1 MEKLIITIAPTGS
14 LTVPTQ
20 TPYLPITPE
29 QIADEAIAA
38 AKAGAA
44 IAHIHARD
52 PKDGKPSSDLK
63 IMELILTRIKE
74 QSDVILCL
82 TTGGAPGFT
91 LQQRYA
97 PVSKFKP
104 ELASFDM
111 GSLDISIHPIAE
123 RVKDEDWKYPWEKEH
138 VLRTRDYV
146 FKNTWADFEGAS
158 KIFKENDTMPEFGIY
173 DVGHLYNLRF
183 LIRRGFIQP
192 PLQMNFVLGAL
203 GTIGGSVEDIAH
215 LKNTADR
222 LFGADTYH
230 WGVIGAGYP
239 LAFHAG
245 AVAIVM
251 GGGVRVGM
259 EDNIFIERKGLAKSN
274 AELVEKVVRI
284 AKELGMEIATPYEAR
299 SMLKLKGKDK
309 VNF

>member
-1 MEKLIITIAPTGS
+1 MEKLIITVAPTGS
-14 LTVPTQ
+14 LVVPTQ

-29 QIADEAIAA
+29 QIANEVLAA
-38 AKAGAA
+38 AEAGAV

-52 PKDGKPSSDLK
+52 PEDGRPSSDLK
-63 IMELILTRIKE
+63 LMQDILTRIKK
-74 QSDVILCL
+74 QSDIILCL

-91 LQQRYA
+91 VEQRYA
-97 PVSKFKP
+97 PVSEFKP

-111 GSLDISIHPIAE
+111 GSLGISVHPIAE
-123 RVKDEDWKYPWEKEH
+123 RIKDEDWRYPWEKEH
-138 VLRTRDYV
+138 LMGLKDYV
-146 FKNTWADFEGAS
+146 FTNTWADFEEAS
-158 KIFKENDTMPEFGIY
+158 KIFKESNTMPELGIY

-183 LIRRGFIQP
+183 LLKREFVKP
-192 PLQMNFVLGAL
+192 PLQMNFVLGVL

-245 AVAIVM
+245 AISILM

-259 EDNIFIERKGLAKSN
+259 EDNVFIERRVLAKNN

-284 AKELGMEIATPYEAR
+284 AKELGREIATPDEAR
-299 SMLKLKGKDK
+299 KMLKLKGKDK